1 MSSFKSTNAGV
12 PQGSVLGPM
21 LFLVYVNDISE
32 SLLSLTRLFAD
43 DSSLFYS
50 ASNIQDIEGIINYD
64 LHDLGMT
71 LSNNGQWHSHIDN
84 ILTSAAK
91 IVSIM
96 RKLKFTF
103 TRITLNQIYFSYV
116 LPVLEYS
123 SVVWDGCSLQDS
135 NALDKLQN
143 EAARIV
149 TGLTRSV
156 SLENLYRECI
166 WISLAERRKQQK
178 LTFMFKTMNGFVPSY
193 ISDLIPPM
201 IREVTNYPLR
211 NQNNITTP
219 FCRTEILR
227 KSCIPSSISLWNSLD
242 ESMRNSPSLNSF
254 KYRLKGNSPNL
265 RKIPPYYFY
274 GDRYLSIMHCR
285 IRNNCSNLS
294 NDLYHNH
301 LKPRPLCNCNL
312 EIENTEHFFFRCP
325 KYVNERVKL
334 FHETRD
340 FHPLNINLILFG
352 DGNIS
357 LESNT
362 TIFRSVQNYIKHTR
376 RFDS

>member
-1 MSSFKSTNAGV
+1 
-12 PQGSVLGPM
+12 
-21 LFLVYVNDISE
+21 
-32 SLLSLTRLFAD
+32 
-43 DSSLFYS
+43 
-50 ASNIQDIEGIINYD
+50 
-64 LHDLGMT
+64 
-71 LSNNGQWHSHIDN
+71 
-84 ILTSAAK
+84 
-91 IVSIM
+91 M

-156 SLENLYRECI
+156 SLENLYRECG
-166 WISLAERRKQQK
+166 WTSLAERRKQQK
-178 LTFMFKTMNGFVPSY
+178 LIFMLRTMNGFVPSY
-193 ISDLIPPM
+193 VSDLIPPV

-265 RKIPPYYFY
+265 RKIPAYYFY

-301 LKPRPLCNCNL
+301 LIPRPLCNCNL
-312 EIENTEHFFFRCP
+312 EIENAEHFFFRCP

-340 FHPLNINLILFG
+340 FHLLNIKLILFG
-352 DGNIS
+352 DANIS

-376 RFDS
+376 RFSDS

>member
-64 LHDLGMT
+64 LQVLISWAKQWLINFNPQKTEALLFTLKQIERFPNLIFNNIPIQFVEAHKHLGMT
-71 LSNNGQWHSHIDN
+71 LSNNGLWHNHIDN

-91 IVSIM
+91 IVGIM
-96 RKLKFTF
+96 RKFKFTF
-103 TRITLNQIYFSYV
+103 TRISLNRIFFSYV
-116 LPVLEYS
+116 IPVLEYS

-135 NALDKLQN
+135 NALDKLQT

-156 SLENLYRECI
+156 SLKKLYRECE
-166 WISLAERRKQQK
+166 WISLAERREQQK
-178 LTFMFKTMNGFVPSY
+178 IIFMFKTMNGFVPPY
-193 ISDLIPPM
+193 ISDLIPPV

-219 FCRTEILR
+219 FCRTKILR
-227 KSCIPSSISLWNSLD
+227 YSCIPSSISLWNSLD
-242 ESMRNSPSLNSF
+242 ESLRNSLFLNSF
-254 KYRLKGNSPNL
+254 KYRLKGNNPNL
-265 RKIPPYYFY
+265 RKIPPYFFY
-274 GDRYLSIMHCR
+274 VDHAL
-285 IRNNCSNLS
+285 
-294 NDLYHNH
+294 
-301 LKPRPLCNCNL
+301 
-312 EIENTEHFFFRCP
+312 
-325 KYVNERVKL
+325 
-334 FHETRD
+334 
-340 FHPLNINLILFG
+340 
-352 DGNIS
+352 
-357 LESNT
+357 
-362 TIFRSVQNYIKHTR
+362 
-376 RFDS
+376 